1 MHVTAGVNPRVVRA
15 TSLLGVD
22 VAPARVPV
30 PVSIPA
36 RARSAGFARTGARVV
51 AGAAA
56 FLSSYALLQILHAT
70 GHEPP
75 FVRALSP
82 IPVFA
87 RVLASALWAAPVGFA
102 GGAVIGT
109 RPRLL
114 AKLPTALAVV
124 IAAFVIAVVLFP

>member
-82 IPVFA
+82 IPLFA
-87 RVLASALWAAPVGFA
+87 RGRDVDAEERGRSHD
-102 GGAVIGT
+102 T
-109 RPRLL
+109 RINTGRDMHW
-114 AKLPTALAVV
+114 
-124 IAAFVIAVVLFP
+124 